1 MESTVM
7 WTRTDWRGQWNE
19 CFRLAISGW
28 CMLCNED
35 AQYMAVNI
43 FPPQAAL
50 LLFAWCVFCRCNV
63 RQMSSVAS
71 FRGVQQLYKYWHGIR
86 LLGNVSKFIDTL
98 NIEDEPVVWFMNR
111 VMIATSV
118 LKMKSCPVPVLHHL
132 PVLEKR
138 WFPQTCESLLRT
150 HSDIWLCR
158 FWKVCLC
165 TRYVCVLWYC
175 LLYPLTF
182 CQSLW
187 IPLQLHISKDQLDMS
202 PYQSFSD
209 AAGSGKGVSE
219 QGLFS

>member
-35 AQYMAVNI
+35 AQYTA
-43 FPPQAAL
+43 QAAL
-50 LLFAWCVFCRCNV
+50 LLFAWCVFCHCNV
-63 RQMSSVAS
+63 RQMNSVAT

-86 LLGNVSKFIDTL
+86 LLGNVSKFINTL

-111 VMIATSV
+111 VIIATSE

-132 PVLEKR
+132 PVLGK
-138 WFPQTCESLLRT
+138 WGTLRHVSPFWG

-158 FWKVCLC
+158 FWKVFLC

-175 LLYPLTF
+175 LLYALTF
-182 CQSLW
+182 RQSLW

-209 AAGSGKGVSE
+209 AAGSGKRVSE